1 MDITMVEEIL
11 IAGAFGRYLEIDKAI
26 IIGLLPDV
34 GTEKIKFVGNGSL
47 LGSYLMALSKNLIE
61 EADRIANMMTYLEL
75 STSPKF
81 MDQYVS
87 ALFFPHTEIQMF
99 PTVMERL
106 AEARERAKL
115 GAAGGETA

>member
-1 MDITMVEEIL
+1 MVEEIL

-34 GTEKIKFVGNGSL
+34 PTEKIKFVGNGSL
-47 LGSYLMALSKNLIE
+47 LGSYLMALSKNLIN

-75 STSPKF
+75 STNPKF

-87 ALFFPHTEIQMF
+87 ALFFPHTHQQEF
-99 PTVMERL
+99 PTVMARL

-115 GAAGGETA
+115 GAGGGEAS